1 MPGVRVQELAA
12 CSLLL
17 DRRSQAQEHST
28 PQGALLPSLLAAP
41 PQRTF
46 SSVRVRSRVTGTG
59 ETRLPRAA
67 STCAAAALSG
77 PLLRA
82 SSGASLLTAA
92 PSGLCVSTGRVPSA
106 DACGGA
112 APGACAGAAGGP
124 AGCVGAD
131 CTAADSPASRRRCA
145 RALSR
150 LRACSAAMSRATC
163 AARSAARCRRRSAS
177 RLRFKKLS
185 CACAGGG
192 HAVSTDV
199 PAAASSSS
207 RKSAARSTQ
216 RGCCASVDERFVS
229 MH

>member
-92 PSGLCVSTGRVPSA
+92 PSGLCVSTDRAPSA

-163 AARSAARCRRRSAS
+163 AARSAARSRRRSAS